1 MKTLIFTAIAAATL
15 GLASTTVA
23 AYETG
28 DLVVRGGFT
37 QVAPQGDSGKIYT
50 GYDNLGTT
58 ALEVGVDNDT
68 QLGLNLVYFYTPRVA
83 VELLAATPFSHD
95 MNVENNNLAPTV
107 SDGSLGESKQL
118 PPTLSV
124 LYYFGATDA
133 ALQPYAGLGVNY
145 TVFFDESFTAERED
159 EGFSDLKLD
168 NSFGLAVQAGFDY
181 QLDKHWMIN
190 GSVRYIDIDTTA
202 NFKLGGEN
210 SHVDVDIDPIVSS
223 LMVGYR
229 F

>member
-1 MKTLIFTAIAAATL
+1 MKTLIFTAIAGAAL

-23 AYETG
+23 AFETG
-28 DLVVRGGFT
+28 DIVVRGGLT
-37 QVAPQGDSGKIYT
+37 NVAPQDDSGKVHV
-50 GYDNLGTT
+50 GGTAT
-58 ALEVGVDNDT
+58 PYEVSVDNDT

-95 MNVENNNLAPTV
+95 MALENAGALNGP
-107 SDGSLGESKQL
+107 LGESKQL

-133 ALQPYAGLGVNY
+133 ALQPYAGVGVNY
-145 TVFFDESFTAERED
+145 TAFFDEKFTAESEAN
-159 EGFSDLKLD
+159 GFSDLELD

-202 NFKLGGEN
+202 NFKTGGTS